1 MENFDYEKVLLEWKK
16 NLLMLREK
24 YRDTPAGFVSREQ
37 ERKAEEELAKEIRKY
52 EDNHTY
58 QLVGSY
64 QPKEEWFF
72 GRESCLR
79 DVGETLRQGSVVL
92 YGIGGV
98 GKSALIREFV
108 RRNQK
113 AYDHILWLSC
123 EKGIRHAVCDDMQ
136 VKISNLRYSY
146 EKYGG
151 KLKYYKEK
159 IKKIREIADNIHLLL
174 VLDNFNGVK
183 DSKIKEVLTLPCDIL
198 VTTRIHASLWE
209 GCQKIYI
216 KGFQMQERKALLKE
230 CQKKI
235 FLSEKAQKELLN
247 YGEQMQ
253 GHPLRMLM
261 KIRDVAEKGNFEMD
275 LERAAGDLFSG
286 LPLKNREKQILREL
300 SIMPVQGIP
309 LKLYVHI
316 SRVDEE
322 EIRRLESYLL
332 IDLKEGILSLPP
344 VVAEAA
350 RKIFHPN
357 IVNCRRL
364 VWGIYECVYDA
375 WLKPFSENQQ
385 MEVYVLAVLEAFS
398 KPRGW
403 MMRPLEGMIT
413 FLWIQ
418 EYYQEA
424 RKYAHKLMKSVER
437 EYGSGHQNTGEMALR
452 VAAVYHNSLEFTQ
465 ARDWYLRGYEILRN
479 CVPANTAYY
488 HIYARACEKMG
499 RLSRLDGDYLK
510 ALEYEEEAYQSEV
523 RFEQKSGGR
532 TFYHEED
539 SAISKCGSQLE
550 KVKTLLAMGAVQ
562 EAEELYGKINLRVF
576 DHSETDTGNWV
587 YEMDFRRCEFE
598 GVWAKILYLIGKH
611 EDAEEC
617 CRKVLEKICSYRG
630 ICFKDALIARE
641 LLADICQAQ
650 GKKSQAFREYGIV
663 LEELTKEHPYQ
674 KQWIQRILDKIN
686 EE

>member
-64 QPKEEWFF
+64 QPKEESFF

-79 DVGETLRQGSVVL
+79 DVGETLRQGPVVL

-247 YGEQMQ
+247 YGE
-253 GHPLRMLM
+253 
-261 KIRDVAEKGNFEMD
+261 
-275 LERAAGDLFSG
+275 
-286 LPLKNREKQILREL
+286 
-300 SIMPVQGIP
+300 
-309 LKLYVHI
+309 
-316 SRVDEE
+316 
-322 EIRRLESYLL
+322 
-332 IDLKEGILSLPP
+332 
-344 VVAEAA
+344 
-350 RKIFHPN
+350 
-357 IVNCRRL
+357 
-364 VWGIYECVYDA
+364 
-375 WLKPFSENQQ
+375 
-385 MEVYVLAVLEAFS
+385 
-398 KPRGW
+398 
-403 MMRPLEGMIT
+403 
-413 FLWIQ
+413 
-418 EYYQEA
+418 
-424 RKYAHKLMKSVER
+424 
-437 EYGSGHQNTGEMALR
+437 
-452 VAAVYHNSLEFTQ
+452 
-465 ARDWYLRGYEILRN
+465 
-479 CVPANTAYY
+479 
-488 HIYARACEKMG
+488 
-499 RLSRLDGDYLK
+499 
-510 ALEYEEEAYQSEV
+510 
-523 RFEQKSGGR
+523 
-532 TFYHEED
+532 
-539 SAISKCGSQLE
+539 
-550 KVKTLLAMGAVQ
+550 
-562 EAEELYGKINLRVF
+562 
-576 DHSETDTGNWV
+576 
-587 YEMDFRRCEFE
+587 
-598 GVWAKILYLIGKH
+598 
-611 EDAEEC
+611 
-617 CRKVLEKICSYRG
+617 
-630 ICFKDALIARE
+630 
-641 LLADICQAQ
+641 
-650 GKKSQAFREYGIV
+650 
-663 LEELTKEHPYQ
+663 
-674 KQWIQRILDKIN
+674 
-686 EE
+686 